1 MPMDQTITAI
11 IQWLAPIL
19 STVIITI
26 ATVSINAQAKKHERV
41 ADERHEETEKKRKAE
56 AEWRSE
62 VDKLMQE
69 QGAALKSVA
78 NDREDW
84 YAWRA
89 EMIAQMQAQDERIST
104 VLQAQCTQM
113 RSDIIHKCHRY
124 LDDLGRASTEEK
136 EALSAEHD
144 EYSAMCAANDIVNS
158 FVDKLVERV
167 MQLPER
173 EI

>member
-1 MPMDQTITAI
+1 VTVTIGGI
-11 IQWLAPIL
+11 ISWLAPIL
-19 STVIITI
+19 STIIITA
-26 ATVSINAQAKKHERV
+26 ATASINAQAKKHERV
-41 ADERHEETEKKRKAE
+41 AEERHQETEKKRKQE
-56 AEWRSE
+56 AEWRNG
-62 VDKLMQE
+62 VDRLMQE
-69 QGAALKSVA
+69 QGDALKSVA
-78 NDREDW
+78 NDRDDW

-89 EMIAQMQAQDERIST
+89 EMIAQMQAQDERIDT
-104 VLQAQCTQM
+104 ILQAQCTQM

-136 EALSAEHD
+136 EALNAEHED
-144 EYSAMCAANDIVNS
+144 YSAMCAANDIVNN

>member
-1 MPMDQTITAI
+1 MTVTIGGI
-11 IQWLAPIL
+11 ISWLAPIL
-19 STVIITI
+19 STIIITA

-41 ADERHEETEKKRKAE
+41 AEERHQETEKKRREE
-56 AEWRSE
+56 AEWRGD
-62 VDKLMQE
+62 VDRLMQE
-69 QGAALKSVA
+69 QGDALKSVA

-89 EMIAQMQAQDERIST
+89 EMITQMQTQDARIDT
-104 VLQAQCTQM
+104 ILQAQCTQM

-136 EALSAEHD
+136 QALNAEHED
-144 EYSAMCAANDIVNS
+144 YTAMCEANHIVNN

>member
-1 MPMDQTITAI
+1 MNTTVTAVI
-11 IQWLAPIL
+11 GWLAPIL
-19 STVIITI
+19 STIIITA

-41 ADERHEETEKKRKAE
+41 AEERHQETEKKRKQE
-56 AEWRSE
+56 AEWRVE
-62 VDKLMQE
+62 VDRLMQE
-69 QGAALKSVA
+69 QGVALQSVA
-78 NDREDW
+78 NDRDDW

-89 EMIAQMQAQDERIST
+89 EMIAQMQAQDDRITT

-144 EYSAMCAANDIVNS
+144 DYSAMCEANDIVNN

>member
-1 MPMDQTITAI
+1 MTVTIGGI
-11 IQWLAPIL
+11 ISWLAPIL
-19 STVIITI
+19 STIIITA
-26 ATVSINAQAKKHERV
+26 ATASINAQAKKHERV
-41 ADERHEETEKKRKAE
+41 AEERHQETEKKRKAE
-56 AEWRSE
+56 AEWR
-62 VDKLMQE
+62 VDVDRLMQE
-69 QGAALKSVA
+69 QGDALKSVA

-89 EMIAQMQAQDERIST
+89 EMISQMQAQDARIDT
-104 VLQAQCTQM
+104 ILQAQCTQM

-136 EALSAEHD
+136 QALNAEHED
-144 EYSAMCAANDIVNS
+144 YTAMCEANHIVNN

>member
-1 MPMDQTITAI
+1 MTVTIGGI
-11 IQWLAPIL
+11 ISWLAPIL
-19 STVIITI
+19 STIIITA
-26 ATVSINAQAKKHERV
+26 ATASINAQAKKHERV
-41 ADERHEETEKKRKAE
+41 AEERHQETEKKRKAE
-56 AEWRSE
+56 AEWRGE

-69 QGAALKSVA
+69 QGDALKSVA

-89 EMIAQMQAQDERIST
+89 DMIAQMQTQDNRIDT
-104 VLQAQCTQM
+104 ILQAQCTQM

-136 EALSAEHD
+136 EALNAEHQ
-144 EYSAMCAANDIVNS
+144 EYAAMCEANDIVNS

>member
-1 MPMDQTITAI
+1 MSVTIGGI
-11 IQWLAPIL
+11 ISWLAPIL
-19 STVIITI
+19 STIIITA
-26 ATVSINAQAKKHERV
+26 ATASINAQAKKHERV
-41 ADERHEETEKKRKAE
+41 AEERHQETEKKRKQE
-56 AEWRSE
+56 AEWRNG
-62 VDKLMQE
+62 VDRLMQE
-69 QGAALKSVA
+69 QGDALKSVA

-89 EMIAQMQAQDERIST
+89 EMIAQMQAQDDRIAA
-104 VLQAQCTQM
+104 VLQAQCSQM

-136 EALSAEHD
+136 EALNAEHQ
-144 EYSAMCAANDIVNS
+144 EYSAMCEANSIVNN

>member
-1 MPMDQTITAI
+1 MNVTIGGI
-11 IQWLAPIL
+11 ISWLAPIL
-19 STVIITI
+19 STIIITA
-26 ATVSINAQAKKHERV
+26 ATVSINARAKKHERV
-41 ADERHEETEKKRKAE
+41 AEERHQETKEKQREE
-56 AEWRSE
+56 AEWRSD
-62 VDKLMQE
+62 VDRLMQE
-69 QGAALKSVA
+69 QGDALKSVA

-89 EMIAQMQAQDERIST
+89 EMIAQMQAQDDRITT

-144 EYSAMCAANDIVNS
+144 DYSAMCEANDIVNN

>member
-1 MPMDQTITAI
+1 MNDVIA
-11 IQWLAPIL
+11 WAAPIA
-19 STVIITI
+19 STLIVC
-26 ATVSINAQAKKHERV
+26 AGQLLLNQRFKR
-41 ADERHEETEKKRKAE
+41 ADEKHDEDRKSTDEKRKAE

-69 QGAALKSVA
+69 QGTALQSVA

-89 EMIAQMQAQDERIST
+89 EMIAQMQAQDERINT

-136 EALSAEHD
+136 EALSTEHSD
-144 EYSAMCAANDIVNS
+144 YSAMCAANDIVNN

>member
-1 MPMDQTITAI
+1 MTVTIGGI
-11 IQWLAPIL
+11 ISWLAPIL
-19 STVIITI
+19 STIIITA
-26 ATVSINAQAKKHERV
+26 ATASINAQAKKHERV
-41 ADERHEETEKKRKAE
+41 AEERHQETEKKRKQE
-56 AEWRSE
+56 AEWRND
-62 VDKLMQE
+62 VDRLMQE
-69 QGAALKSVA
+69 QGNALKSVA

-89 EMIAQMQAQDERIST
+89 EMIAQMQAQDNRIDAI
-104 VLQAQCTQM
+104 LQAQCTQM

-136 EALSAEHD
+136 EALNAEHED
-144 EYSAMCAANDIVNS
+144 YAAMCEANHIVNN

>member
-1 MPMDQTITAI
+1 MSVTIGSI
-11 IQWLAPIL
+11 ISWLASIL
-19 STVIITI
+19 STIIITI

-41 ADERHEETEKKRKAE
+41 AEERHQETEKKRKQE
-56 AEWRSE
+56 AEWRND
-62 VDKLMQE
+62 VDRMMQE
-69 QGAALKSVA
+69 QGDALKSVA

-89 EMIAQMQAQDERIST
+89 DMIAQMQAQDSRIDT
-104 VLQAQCTQM
+104 ILQAQCTQM
-113 RSDIIHKCHRY
+113 RSDVLHKCHRY
-124 LDDLGRASTEEK
+124 LDDLGCASTEEK
-136 EALSAEHD
+136 EALNAEHQ
-144 EYSAMCAANDIVNS
+144 EYAEMCEANDIVNS

>member
-1 MPMDQTITAI
+1 MSQAI
-11 IQWLAPIL
+11 GSVIGWLAPIL
-19 STVIITI
+19 STIIITI

-56 AEWRSE
+56 AEWRIE
-62 VDKLMQE
+62 VDRLMQE
-69 QGAALKSVA
+69 QGAALQSVA
-78 NDREDW
+78 NDRDDW

-89 EMIAQMQAQDERIST
+89 EMIAQMQAQDDRIST

-136 EALSAEHD
+136 NALSAEHD
-144 EYSAMCAANDIVNS
+144 DYSAMCAANEIVNN

>member
-1 MPMDQTITAI
+1 MTVTISGI
-11 IQWLAPIL
+11 ISWLAPIL
-19 STVIITI
+19 STIIITA

-41 ADERHEETEKKRKAE
+41 AEERHQETEKKRREE
-56 AEWRSE
+56 AEWRGD
-62 VDKLMQE
+62 VDRLMQE
-69 QGAALKSVA
+69 QGVALQSVA

-89 EMIAQMQAQDERIST
+89 EMIAQMQAQDARIDT
-104 VLQAQCTQM
+104 ILQAQCTQM

-136 EALSAEHD
+136 EALNAEHED
-144 EYSAMCAANDIVNS
+144 YTAMCEANHIVNN

>member
-1 MPMDQTITAI
+1 MSQTISGI
-11 IQWLAPIL
+11 VGWLSPIL
-19 STVIITI
+19 STIIITI
-26 ATVSINAQAKKHERV
+26 ATASINAQAKKHERV

-69 QGAALKSVA
+69 QGAALQSVA

-89 EMIAQMQAQDERIST
+89 EMIAQMQAQDERITT

-136 EALSAEHD
+136 KALDAEHD
-144 EYSAMCAANDIVNS
+144 EYLAMCAANEIVNN